1 MSQSSANSA
10 HPDAAQRRCPQYFYG
25 RIGFLV
31 LMLAAICLSSSAAAR
46 SPNASIRERRHRQ
59 FVERRGSL
67 LKDLEFEL
75 NQVASWCRDQGMEA
89 QAVEVETLA
98 SALCSESSTT
108 PSGMIA
114 PPVDPKL
121 PEAERQRQQR
131 IRRIRQDGAKELYSL
146 ARDAM
151 IKANLPTMAFLLI
164 GDVVRIDPDHTN
176 ARRILGYQ
184 EFHDPLL
191 KGQTGYAGEWVSPF
205 EAKQRGGRIPH
216 VLHPK
221 FGWIPR
227 RDVARYEAGERPW
240 KRDWISKEKD
250 ALHRQ
255 DFRNA
260 WEIRSE
266 HFLVKTN
273 VDFEEGVRVSRRLE
287 TFHDWLTSN
296 FAEFFDT
303 PAALKQRFQKAHTR
317 SQRSSGNNPMQ
328 VHYFSTKDEYQRRV
342 NRKIPPGIETNG
354 LYWQPD
360 RTSYFF
366 FNPDRPGMDTVYHEG
381 THQILDI
388 HTMRDRVIASRRLA
402 KINPRSKQLVKKNRQ
417 SRPEWVLGGDSR
429 FWVIEGLA
437 CYFESFVVHNNGTV
451 SVGDPDHIRIRAA
464 RYRLLEY
471 AQPQDHF
478 FMPLEQFSSL
488 GKDAF
493 QQRPDRAML
502 YSQASGF
509 AHFLMHYDNGRYRD
523 DLVRLLISIYRPN
536 PRKLDDRPNIS
547 DITGVSFAELE
558 KQYMSHIGELVGQ
571 IRQKAA
577 VVPAV
582 RE

>member
-1 MSQSSANSA
+1 MVQSLVKSTR
-10 HPDAAQRRCPQYFYG
+10 PDVALKHCFRRSLV
-25 RIGFLV
+25 RIGLSV
-31 LMLAAICLSSSAAAR
+31 LMLTTILLSNSASAQGPK
-46 SPNASIRERRHRQ
+46 SSIRERRHRQ
-59 FVERRGSL
+59 FVERRETL
-67 LKDLEFEL
+67 LKNLEFEL
-75 NQVASWCRDQGMEA
+75 NQVVAWCQNQGLVA
-89 QAVEVETLA
+89 QAAELEAFATTL
-98 SALCSESSTT
+98 SSDSSTT
-108 PSGMIA
+108 PPSGMIA

-121 PEAERQRQQR
+121 PEAERQYQQR
-131 IRRIRQDGAKELYSL
+131 VRRIRQDSAKELYSL

-151 IKANLPTMAFLLI
+151 IKADLPTMAFLLI
-164 GDVVRIDPDHTN
+164 GDVIRINPDHAH

-191 KGQTGYAGEWVSPF
+191 KGQTAYAGEWVSPF
-205 EAKQRGGRIPH
+205 EAKQRGGRVPH
-216 VLHPK
+216 VLHPT

-227 RDVARYEAGERPW
+227 RDVKRYEAGERPW
-240 KRDWISKEKD
+240 KRDWISKEKE

-266 HFLVKTN
+266 HFLIKTN
-273 VDFEEGVRVSRRLE
+273 VGFEEGVQVSRRLE

-303 PAALKQRFQKAHTR
+303 PAALKRRFQTAHTR
-317 SQRSSGNNPMQ
+317 SRRSSGSKPMR
-328 VHYFSTKDEYQRRV
+328 VMYYATKDEYQRIV
-342 NRKIPPGIETNG
+342 NKKIPAGIETNG

-366 FNPDRPGMDTVYHEG
+366 FNPERPGMDTVYHEG
-381 THQILDI
+381 THQILDQ
-388 HTMRDRVIASRRLA
+388 HTARDRNIAARQIARR
-402 KINPRSKQLVKKNRQ
+402 KRQ
-417 SRPEWVLGGDSR
+417 PTEDWILGGDSR

-437 CYFESFVVHNNGTV
+437 CYFESFVIGKDGSV

-478 FMPLEQFSSL
+478 FEPLERFSSL

-523 DLVRLLISIYRPN
+523 DLVRLLISIYRPDPKN
-536 PRKLDDRPNIS
+536 LDYQPNIS
-547 DITGVSFAELE
+547 EITGVSFAELE
-558 KQYMSHIGELVGQ
+558 KQYLSHVGDLVGQ
-571 IRQKAA
+571 VRQRAA
-577 VVPAV
+577 VAPAV